1 MDEVLLV
8 NVMRF
13 DLCSIDHGILQDYF
27 HLAMIYTHVAGV
39 QGNKVNSLY
48 YNTEVSIVEV

>member
-13 DLCSIDHGILQDYF
+13 DLCSIDHGNSQDYF
-27 HLAMIYTHVAGV
+27 HLA
-39 QGNKVNSLY
+39 
-48 YNTEVSIVEV
+48 